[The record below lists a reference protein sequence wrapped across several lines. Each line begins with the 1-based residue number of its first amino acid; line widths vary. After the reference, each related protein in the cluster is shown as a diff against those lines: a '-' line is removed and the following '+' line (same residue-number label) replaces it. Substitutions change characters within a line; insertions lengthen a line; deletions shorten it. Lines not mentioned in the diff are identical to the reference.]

1 MYIGKVAS
9 KWNIRVYIYAF
20 IFIYRN
26 IYKDLYIY
34 RNVNIDY
41 IFIYSLSIYI

>member
-34 RNVNIDY
+34 IGT
-41 IFIYSLSIYI
+41 SI